1 MAVENAKFTNADHT
15 GWDATIDGVEWFG
28 VGDGTLWDVIIES
41 GVEIEAFT
49 ETTTWEQVR
58 THRNVLLSKT
68 DFYALSDVPMS
79 SEMTAYRQALRDV
92 PANNDD
98 PNSIDWPV
106 LPS

>member
-1 MAVENAKFTNADHT
+1 MAVANAKYINPDHT
-15 GWDATIDGVEWFG
+15 NWDATIDGVQWFG
-28 VGDGTLWDVIIES
+28 AVDGTLWDVIIES

-49 ETTTWEQVR
+49 ETTRWEDVR
-58 THRNVLLSKT
+58 AERDRRLAKT

-98 PNSIDWPV
+98 PNSIAWPV

>member
-15 GWDATIDGVEWFG
+15 GWEAMIDGVQWFG
-28 VGDGTLWDVIIES
+28 VVDGTLWDVIVES
-41 GVEIEAFT
+41 NVDVEAFT
-49 ETTTWEQVR
+49 ETTTWEEIR

-68 DFYALSDVPMS
+68 DFYALSDVTMS
-79 SEMTAYRQALRDV
+79 DEMANYRQNLRDV